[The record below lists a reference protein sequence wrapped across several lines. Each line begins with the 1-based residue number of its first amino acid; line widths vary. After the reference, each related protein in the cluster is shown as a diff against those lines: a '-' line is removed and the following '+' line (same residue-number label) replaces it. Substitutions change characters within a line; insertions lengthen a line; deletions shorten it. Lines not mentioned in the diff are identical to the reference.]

1 MKTNFKLAALIAF
14 MFLSSCSISN
24 NFGKQQTKGLKH
36 SGRHFSKDKI
46 VIVDDEIAANTELN
60 QAFVLEKFDDIA
72 EKGLPSSS
80 LEIDLVYDKVHAAKT
95 DESTKPKASSHVKH
109 SYPIQTQTSDSVK
122 YPLKTKISN
131 DIPLPNEAKADGFG
145 IASLMLAIAAFLVPI
160 GWGILFCI
168 VALIFSAISLSRIL
182 NQPDKYTG
190 IGLAITALIL
200 SLIALP
206 ILLLLAG

>member
-1 MKTNFKLAALIAF
+1 MNTNYKLAALISF

-46 VIVDDEIAANTELN
+46 VIGDDEIATNTELN
-60 QAFVLEKFDDIA
+60 QVFVIENFDDIA
-72 EKGLPSSS
+72 DDNFPASS
-80 LEIDLVYDKVHAAKT
+80 LEIDFVHDETHAAKAG
-95 DESTKPKASSHVKH
+95 ENAKPRVTNHVKH

-145 IASLMLAIAAFLVPI
+145 IASLIIAIAAFLLPI

-168 VALIFSAISLSRIL
+168 VALVFAAISLSRIL

-190 IGLAITALIL
+190 TGLAITALVL

-206 ILLLLAG
+206 ILLILAG